1 MYNFFLSLQTV
12 RSSPPRLVSVLHSIK
27 VQYETAPEV
36 IDAGRA
42 VSPGSL
48 GKDGGAHVGIDLL
61 TYAFDEG
68 QHLLLVAVLCHYHGL
83 DGKVAESRRID
94 QVLCRHVVA
103 IVLRVCEGSAL
114 WIAPG
119 QVVSDARAAIR
130 AILRQG

>member
-1 MYNFFLSLQTV
+1 MYNIFLSLQTV
-12 RSSPPRLVSVLHSIK
+12 RSSPPRIVSVLHSIK

-42 VSPGSL
+42 VSPGGL

-61 TYAFDEG
+61 TYAFEEG

-103 IVLRVCEGSAL
+103 IVLRVSE
-114 WIAPG
+114 
-119 QVVSDARAAIR
+119 RAALGVHAWQIGADAWA
-130 AILRQG
+130 AISAVL

>member
-27 VQYETAPEV
+27 VQYETVPEV
-36 IDAGRA
+36 IDAGCA

-61 TYAFDEG
+61 TYAFEEG

-103 IVLRVCEGSAL
+103 IVLRVSE
-114 WIAPG
+114 
-119 QVVSDARAAIR
+119 RAALGVHAWQIGADAWA
-130 AILRQG
+130 AISAVL